1 MLFKKVTLDES
12 LFDDDSSWAT
22 SFTDTAKSGLFD
34 MDDDLFSVVD
44 MPEDEHSV
52 ENVPA
57 GPAEGT
63 DSGVASELI
72 ALINDEWEA
81 IQGYNNAIA
90 TLRAVDAENSFYT
103 DAVRVLEEIAAEENR
118 HVGQLQEV
126 LKRISPNASEI
137 EKGTTEAKDQLR
149 FVNGKLPVQTHT
161 PIQTQQRTNNT
172 PVDDLSDECTL
183 DNCDDTF

>member
-1 MLFKKVTLDES
+1 MRLQLPKNAD
-12 LFDDDSSWAT
+12 
-22 SFTDTAKSGLFD
+22 
-34 MDDDLFSVVD
+34 
-44 MPEDEHSV
+44 PENPHKYWVFGGCRS
-52 ENVPA
+52 
-57 GPAEGT
+57 
-63 DSGVASELI
+63 
-72 ALINDEWEA
+72 
-81 IQGYNNAIA
+81 Y
-90 TLRAVDAENSFYT
+90 
-103 DAVRVLEEIAAEENR
+103 EIAAEENR

-161 PIQTQQRTNNT
+161 PIQTQQRTNNA